1 MRFYEIKGGGKA
13 ADQVKGKDPMPAK
26 KKRGKHPFDKQLVG
40 SSFQYTG
47 NVITEAAK
55 VGREYQHLED
65 LVFVKGSQGGMEAAD
80 ILDKLGS
87 DSGDVAI
94 KWDGNPTIYWGRE
107 PDGQFVLVGKNGW
120 GRNKS
125 TSADNLNK
133 FIQNSGKGVSEEP
146 WRKDFGEEMAE
157 VFNIMKAATPPNF
170 RGYVYGDLLYSPRK
184 PFSTTDGAVEFE
196 PNNVKYTV
204 DTRSPLG
211 GRIAKS
217 KVGVVVHTKFD
228 EWGSKTGT
236 PIKDVEEL
244 NSQDAV
250 VLGQTYVTHQ
260 PTVDTKEVDS
270 IRKRVQSSAKAVDA
284 FLQGTQGLSN
294 PAGIIY
300 TYVNQMTKARQLDK
314 LETGFFDWL
323 KTSKVSQ
330 GQQVKLAELD
340 KQTNGLAAI
349 LGLVKQIMS
358 VKDHIIDQL
367 DDADADVKATTK
379 GEKGGEGYVALGS
392 KTKLVPRTRWTPN

>member
-1 MRFYEIKGGGKA
+1 MRFQEFRILKEDWVCGKCNA
-13 ADQVKGKDPMPAK
+13 EPCVCES
-26 KKRGKHPFDKQLVG
+26 L
-40 SSFQYTG
+40 
-47 NVITEAAK
+47 TEAAK

-65 LVFVKGSQGGMEAAD
+65 LVFTKGSQGGMEAAD
-80 ILDKLGS
+80 ILEKLGS

-107 PDGQFVLVGKNGW
+107 PDGQFVLVGKKGW

-125 TSADNLNK
+125 TSAENLSR
-133 FIQNSGKGVSEEP
+133 FIQNSGKGVEEEP

-228 EWGSKTGT
+228 EWGSKSST
-236 PIKDVEEL
+236 PIKDVNEL

-250 VLGQTYVTHQ
+250 VLGQTYVAHQ
-260 PTVDTKEVDS
+260 PKVDTKEVDN
-270 IRKRVQSSAKAVDA
+270 IRKRVQSKAQAIDT
-284 FLQGTQGLSN
+284 FLQGTKGLSN

-300 TYVNQMTKARQLDK
+300 TYVNQMGKAKQLDK
-314 LETGFFDWL
+314 LEANFFAWL
-323 KTSKVSQ
+323 ANSKVSQ
-330 GQQVKLAELD
+330 GQQVKLAELN
-340 KQTNGLAAI
+340 KQTGGLDAI

-392 KTKLVPRTRWTPN
+392 KTKLVPRGRWQPN

>member
-1 MRFYEIKGGGKA
+1 MRFQEFRILKEDWVCGKCNA
-13 ADQVKGKDPMPAK
+13 EPCVCEN
-26 KKRGKHPFDKQLVG
+26 L
-40 SSFQYTG
+40 
-47 NVITEAAK
+47 TEAAK

-80 ILDKLGS
+80 ILEKLGS

-125 TSADNLNK
+125 TSAENLSR
-133 FIQNSGKGVSEEP
+133 FIQNSGKGVEEEP

-228 EWGSKTGT
+228 EWGSKSST
-236 PIKDVEEL
+236 PIKDVNEL

-250 VLGQTYVTHQ
+250 VLGQTYVAHQ
-260 PTVDTKEVDS
+260 PKVDTKEVDN
-270 IRKRVQSSAKAVDA
+270 IRKRVQSKAQAIDT
-284 FLQGTQGLSN
+284 FLQGTKGLSN

-300 TYVNQMTKARQLDK
+300 TYVNQMGKAKQLDK
-314 LETGFFDWL
+314 LEANFFAWL
-323 KTSKVSQ
+323 ANSKVSQ
-330 GQQVKLAELD
+330 GQQAKLAELN
-340 KQTNGLAAI
+340 KQTGGLDAI
-349 LGLVKQIMS
+349 LSLVKQIMS

-392 KTKLVPRTRWTPN
+392 KTKLVPRGRWQPN

>member
-1 MRFYEIKGGGKA
+1 MRFTEFRILKEDWVCGKCNA
-13 ADQVKGKDPMPAK
+13 EPCVCES
-26 KKRGKHPFDKQLVG
+26 L
-40 SSFQYTG
+40 S
-47 NVITEAAK
+47 EAAK

-80 ILDKLGS
+80 ILEKLGS

-125 TSADNLNK
+125 TSAEDLSK
-133 FIQNSGKGVSEEP
+133 FIQNSGKGVEEEP
-146 WRKDFGEEMAE
+146 WRADFGAEMAE

-184 PFSTTDGAVEFE
+184 PFSTTDEAVEFE

-204 DTRSPLG
+204 DTKSQLG
-211 GRIAKS
+211 GRIANS

-228 EWGSKTGT
+228 EWGSKSGT
-236 PIKDVEEL
+236 PIKDVKEL

-284 FLQGTQGLSN
+284 FLKGTQGLSN
-294 PAGIIY
+294 PGQIIY
-300 TYVNQMTKARQLDK
+300 TYLNQMGKAKNLSQL
-314 LETGFFDWL
+314 ESNFFNWL
-323 KTSKVSQ
+323 KQSKVSQ
-330 GQQVKLAELD
+330 GQQEKLAALEE
-340 KQTNGLAAI
+340 QTGGLTAI

-392 KTKLVPRTRWTPN
+392 KTKLVPRNRWTPN